1 MSDHSNAKVAVDFYN
16 RYKVRCSSYFSF
28 GCLLSIW
35 SPLHLL
41 IYFTHKMLQEDVQRM
56 KGMGMDAFRF
66 SISWSRVL
74 PRKCVL
80 LFLPYFSF
88 LFNSRG
94 WDAAWVSKSHI
105 FPYFDFSIIELN
117 SSDGRLSAGINE
129 EGIQFYNN
137 LIDELIKNG
146 YNPFLFLDHC
156 VS

>member
-1 MSDHSNAKVAVDFYN
+1 
-16 RYKVRCSSYFSF
+16 
-28 GCLLSIW
+28 
-35 SPLHLL
+35 
-41 IYFTHKMLQEDVQRM
+41 M
-56 KGMGMDAFRF
+56 KAMGMDAFRF

-74 PRKCVL
+74 PRKYFL
-80 LFLPYFSF
+80 LFLPYISF

-146 YNPFLFLDHC
+146 YTPFLFLDDC

>member
-1 MSDHSNAKVAVDFYN
+1 
-16 RYKVRCSSYFSF
+16 
-28 GCLLSIW
+28 
-35 SPLHLL
+35 
-41 IYFTHKMLQEDVQRM
+41 
-56 KGMGMDAFRF
+56 MDAFRF

-74 PRKCVL
+74 PRKCFL
-80 LFLPYFSF
+80 LFLPYISF

-94 WDAAWVSKSHI
+94 WDASRISKSHI

-146 YNPFLFLDHC
+146 YNPFLFLDDC